1 MSCEVCRSALAE
13 KRLRDGSSLAFCPKC
28 SHIERDIGE
37 APANH
42 RDAAYGGDPSL
53 DRVRL
58 ELTWRALV
66 DAAPLER
73 QSRVFEI
80 GFGGGALLARFG
92 HAGHIV
98 GGCDP
103 DQLKVDVDPAVYRDG
118 LIFNTG
124 IEEVEVPS
132 EGFDLVYGIHV
143 IEHVLDIDKTVQ
155 SALGLLKPGGRLVLF
170 TPGGDSLSL
179 RTFSDAWWLLEDPT
193 HIRFFSKASIQRLLY
208 DHGYARVQVARGLT
222 DNLTMEGASL
232 LRLLHRPSS
241 PGGVLTSTPKRLFA
255 SAMAP
260 LAFLIR
266 LLVPRW
272 RPTLI
277 VTASRP
283 SQIESR

>member
-1 MSCEVCRSALAE
+1 MACEVCRTALAE
-13 KRLRDGSSLAFCPKC
+13 QSLRDGSSLAFCPKC
-28 SHIERDIGE
+28 SHIERDLGA

-42 RDAAYGGDPSL
+42 RDAAYGGDPGL

-66 DAAPLER
+66 DAAPLEP

-80 GFGGGALLARFG
+80 GFGAGALLARFAESG
-92 HAGHIV
+92 HVV

-103 DQLKVDVDPAVYRDG
+103 DQLKVGVDQRIYRDD
-118 LIFNTG
+118 LIFATG
-124 IEEVEVPS
+124 IEDVGVPD

-143 IEHVLDIDKTVQ
+143 IEHVVDIAKTVS
-155 SALGLLKPGGRLVLF
+155 SAFALLNPGGRLVLF

-179 RTFSDAWWLLEDPT
+179 RAFSDAWWLLEDPT
-193 HIRFFSKASIQRLLY
+193 HIRFFSRQSLQRLLH
-208 DHGYARVQVARGLT
+208 DHAYTKVRVERGLT

-232 LRLLHRPSS
+232 MRLLRRPRAA
-241 PGGVLTSTPKRLFA
+241 GGVLTGRVSRLFA
-255 SAMAP
+255 TAVAP
-260 LAFLIR
+260 LA
-266 LLVPRW
+266 LLLRIVIPRW

-283 SQIESR
+283 QRDGAV